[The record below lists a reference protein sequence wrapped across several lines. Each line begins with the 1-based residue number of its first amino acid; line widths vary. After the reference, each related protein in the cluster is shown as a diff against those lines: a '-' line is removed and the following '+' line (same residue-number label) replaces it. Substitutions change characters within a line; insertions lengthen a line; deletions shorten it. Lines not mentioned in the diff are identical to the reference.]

1 MQWQK
6 LEGKR
11 LKVRLLEA
19 GLAPRYVRRVTRELS
34 DHLSDIETELISGG
48 MTARDAAQEA
58 RQRLGNVDDL
68 EGQILARPPKQSLV
82 ARYPAIAFSFGSF
95 GAAALLVMGT
105 LALFLLISQGLE
117 FFGYRGVRAGA
128 LLSHYH
134 YYFASYAAVPVMAA
148 FMCWTAYWHG
158 IRLRWAFLSVIV
170 LAVAGGIFFEATL
183 TYTSATPIGQ
193 HGTYSIGFGY
203 YGEHIVRSVWRL
215 LSPLA
220 VFGAF
225 ALWMRTRRHLGH
237 RLEI

>member
-1 MQWQK
+1 MPWLK

-11 LKVRLLEA
+11 LKSRLLEA

-34 DHLSDIETELISGG
+34 DHLSDIEAELIAGG
-48 MTARDAAQEA
+48 MAAGEAARQA
-58 RQRLGNVDDL
+58 RQRLGTVDDL
-68 EGQILARPPKQSLV
+68 EGKILARPPKLSLV
-82 ARYPAIAFSFGSF
+82 ARHPAIAFSFGSF

-105 LALFLLISQGLE
+105 LAILLVITQGLE
-117 FFGYRGVRAGA
+117 FFGYRGVRLGV

-134 YYFASYAAVPVMAA
+134 YYFASYAAVPAMAA
-148 FMCWTAYWHG
+148 VMCWTAYWHRV
-158 IRLRWAFLSVIV
+158 RLRWAFLSIIV

-193 HGTYSIGFGY
+193 HGTYSVGFGY

-220 VFGAF
+220 VFGTF
-225 ALWMRTRRHLGH
+225 AAWMRTGRDLARN
-237 RLEI
+237 RKI